1 MALLGS
7 IPTLRTQ
14 AAQLEIFAAAFG
26 YLDEVFHAGSLAAR
40 RLEAAAVGTT
50 QRIELANGSFA
61 LEQVYLAK
69 ARPEGF
75 FESHRRYIDVQVVV
89 AGEEIMELADVARL
103 TVQKPYDAE
112 RDLIVYADYAAA
124 SVLKLGAG
132 EAAIF
137 FPVDGHM
144 PCLRPG
150 VTAKLV
156 RKTVIKVP
164 VPV

>member
-1 MALLGS
+1 M
-7 IPTLRTQ
+7 
-14 AAQLEIFAAAFG
+14 EIFAAAFG
-26 YLDEVFHAGSLAAR
+26 YLDEIFLAGSPAAR
-40 RLEAAAVGTT
+40 RLEAAAVGST

-112 RDLIVYADYAAA
+112 RDLMVYADYASA

-150 VTAKLV
+150 ATANLV